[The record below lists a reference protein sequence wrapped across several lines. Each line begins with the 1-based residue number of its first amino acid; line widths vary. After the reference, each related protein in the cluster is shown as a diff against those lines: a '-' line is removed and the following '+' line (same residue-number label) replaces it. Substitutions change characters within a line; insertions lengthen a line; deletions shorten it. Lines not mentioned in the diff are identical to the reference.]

1 MQKTSLILFDIG
13 NILVK
18 LTGTSIIQNN
28 TKRIFTK
35 EYVWEVW
42 VSLGGAR
49 DFKTGKSNIK
59 TFSEQ
64 VIDFYDLTLNP
75 EQYLKLFRSVAECKF
90 DGTDLFLK
98 NISKEYEL
106 ACLMNTN
113 PIQ

>member
-1 MQKTSLILFDIG
+1 
-13 NILVK
+13 
-18 LTGTSIIQNN
+18 
-28 TKRIFTK
+28 
-35 EYVWEVW
+35 
-42 VSLGGAR
+42 
-49 DFKTGKSNIK
+49 
-59 TFSEQ
+59 

-75 EQYLKLFRSVAECKF
+75 EQYLKLLQSVAECKF